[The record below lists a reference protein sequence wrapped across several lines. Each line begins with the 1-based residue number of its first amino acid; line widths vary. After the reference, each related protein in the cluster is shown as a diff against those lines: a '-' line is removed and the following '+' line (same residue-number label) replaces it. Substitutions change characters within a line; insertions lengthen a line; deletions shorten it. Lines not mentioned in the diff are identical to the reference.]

1 MVPATFTIAI
11 PTHDRRQTVV
21 LAARSALQQTR
32 PPIEVIVLCDG
43 CTDGTEE
50 ALEELGDDR
59 LVVLPLPKL
68 PDYAYAHRNVALVRA
83 RGSAIIWSGDDDLLL
98 PDHLE
103 RLGALWDTELYDI
116 VTSPAVVVHPD
127 DRLEW
132 LGENWGIERNRIALE
147 RRNGNVMAGVS
158 IRVALARDTGGWNA
172 SVPRAGD
179 WDLWKRALAA
189 GGRPGAIGDATV
201 LHFRATGRE
210 QPWAER
216 VRQNTLWF
224 ERLSGPDGLA
234 SIEGSL
240 RRLRDQRET
249 AVLER
254 LFACE
259 RELAYL
265 RGTRWW
271 RLRVWF
277 AGARR
282 RARIARAAG

>member
-271 RLRVWF
+271 RLHVWL

>member
-59 LVVLPLPKL
+59 LVVLTLPKL
-68 PDYAYAHRNVALVRA
+68 PDYAYAHRNVALERA

-132 LGENWGIERNRIALE
+132 LGEDWGIERNRIALE

-158 IRVALARDTGGWNA
+158 IRVALARDTGGWDA

-216 VRQNTLWF
+216 VRQNTRWF
-224 ERLSGPDGLA
+224 ELLSGPGGLA

-240 RRLRDQRET
+240 RRLRDERET

-254 LFACE
+254 LFAYE

-271 RLRVWF
+271 RLRVWL

-282 RARIARAAG
+282 RARVARAAG